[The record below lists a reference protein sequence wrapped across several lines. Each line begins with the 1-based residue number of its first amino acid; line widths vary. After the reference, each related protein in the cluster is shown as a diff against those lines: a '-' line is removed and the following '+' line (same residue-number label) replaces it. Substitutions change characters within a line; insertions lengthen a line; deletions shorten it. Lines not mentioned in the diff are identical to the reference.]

1 MILFTCKKYDFL
13 IEKTLPSFP
22 AYFAPRRKR
31 NSQRTAERRERLS
44 TQLRKKAPRRKRN
57 RVILPTTQNH
67 VNSGNSSLLY
77 LGSFFFVR
85 NRDDPGISSPWRF
98 NTLLGTANILMWG
111 IFIAVNSPLMGL
123 RNYGDALDFCIFLI
137 VCRLPFY
144 ERGLNSIS
152 YRDAGA
158 LVGFRM
164 LLNIDLDFSNV

>member
-1 MILFTCKKYDFL
+1 MRLFTCKKYDFL

-22 AYFAPRRKR
+22 AYFATRRKR

-44 TQLRKKAPRRKRN
+44 TQLRKKATRRKRN
-57 RVILPTTQNH
+57 RLFSPPPKI
-67 VNSGNSSLLY
+67 SGNSGKNSLLY

-111 IFIAVNSPLMGL
+111 IFIAVNSPLIGL

-152 YRDAGA
+152 YRDAG
-158 LVGFRM
+158 GFRHVVEYR
-164 LLNIDLDFSNV
+164 FRFF